1 MTVYGPQQ
9 NILNTLRHQSHNEI
23 KVRPTEAGEHT
34 ICFSHSSKYD
44 LKVLDLDF
52 TLQKLEGHPDLK
64 KDEVSGPQDP
74 TTQLAKKL
82 ETTGESL
89 QRDLTDLLH
98 TLRHLRNREK
108 RNLETVLSISSRI
121 FGFSLIE
128 MLLIVGMSALQ
139 VVVMRSLFT
148 STGKMRVWESFKEIG
163 IK

>member
-1 MTVYGPQQ
+1 MKEEVDMTVYGPQQ
-9 NILNTLRHQSHNEI
+9 TILNTLRRQSHNEI
-23 KVRPTEAGEHT
+23 KIRPTEAGEHS
-34 ICFSHSSKYD
+34 ICFSHSSDYK

-74 TTQLAKKL
+74 SAQLAKKL

-121 FGFSLIE
+121 FGFSLLE

-148 STGKMRVWESFKEIG
+148 STGKMRV
-163 IK
+163 